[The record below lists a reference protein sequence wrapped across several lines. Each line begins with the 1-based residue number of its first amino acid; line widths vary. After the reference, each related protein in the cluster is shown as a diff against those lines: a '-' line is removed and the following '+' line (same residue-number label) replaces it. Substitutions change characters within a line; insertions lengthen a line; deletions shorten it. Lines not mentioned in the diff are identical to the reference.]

1 MTGSDFY
8 LGSQNVIF
16 QLIFQA
22 TQVNAWTGLLMNNGE
37 KISDLCSQLE
47 TVKVEQDELD
57 QELDRVN
64 AQQAELEG
72 LFI

>member
-1 MTGSDFY
+1 
-8 LGSQNVIF
+8 
-16 QLIFQA
+16 
-22 TQVNAWTGLLMNNGE
+22 MNNGE
-37 KISDLCSQLE
+37 KISDLCAQLE

-72 LFI
+72 TFGRL

>member
-1 MTGSDFY
+1 M
-8 LGSQNVIF
+8 
-16 QLIFQA
+16 
-22 TQVNAWTGLLMNNGE
+22 NAWSGLLLQNGE

-47 TVKVEQDELD
+47 SVKVEQDELD

-72 LFI
+72 KFENFTT

>member
-1 MTGSDFY
+1 
-8 LGSQNVIF
+8 
-16 QLIFQA
+16 
-22 TQVNAWTGLLMNNGE
+22 MNNGE

-72 LFI
+72 ELMKTNWLN